1 MFPKHFNILVV
12 DDEKGIRDVAKL
24 ALEDLGMKIFEARDG
39 KEAVE
44 QAKKH
49 FFALMLTDYD
59 MPKLNGTQ
67 ATKSVKKHCP
77 WMDVYLMSAF
87 LSEDK
92 IKKAYQA
99 GVRKCFLKP
108 IRPADLE
115 DFFSKALA
123 GKLASLRKQMG
134 FLLKQLSYRI
144 KKDSKKRV
152 QKLYERLRDKDFR
165 YPLTDTLLTD
175 LKVQKLVYNVPVL
188 EIFKNDKFLLLVLKK
203 SKI

>member
-1 MFPKHFNILVV
+1 MLPKHFNILVV

-24 ALEDLGMKIFEARDG
+24 ALEDLGMGIFVAQNG
-39 KEAVE
+39 KEATE

-49 FFALMLTDYD
+49 FFALMLTDYN
-59 MPKLNGTQ
+59 MPELNGIQ
-67 ATKSVKKHCP
+67 ATESVKKHCP

-115 DFFSKALA
+115 DFFSSLVILS
-123 GKLASLRKQMG
+123 LAS
-134 FLLKQLSYRI
+134 FSLS
-144 KKDSKKRV
+144 
-152 QKLYERLRDKDFR
+152 
-165 YPLTDTLLTD
+165 TTLFAA
-175 LKVQKLVYNVPVL
+175 
-188 EIFKNDKFLLLVLKK
+188 EK
-203 SKI
+203 SISE